1 MTSINTNVSAQLT
14 ANALTQNNRAM
25 SQTME
30 RLSTGSR
37 INSAAD
43 DAAGLAIV
51 SKMDAQV
58 TGLNQAVR
66 NANDAISMI
75 QTADGAAVEID
86 SMLQRMREISVSSSN
101 GTNTTADL
109 TNMNKEFANLATEI
123 QRVVDTTQ
131 FNNTNI
137 LDGSVGT
144 NGVVSFNI
152 GANASQTVDVDF
164 ANFALGSSTATSDE
178 QTIALTLGEI
188 QAVPTGS
195 GIQLSEADGSTIIID
210 DNAIIAA
217 QLITGGVGTNLQDT
231 DFATFIQAANT
242 QMAANTSMN
251 QMTFAVGS
259 ADISIL
265 GTRANEGVGGLTSM
279 VQKVTATGVESVIS
293 ANASVGDTVG
303 SAAVRGTQ
311 SLNIT
316 LAEIQAVPGNSETIV
331 TDSEGATFNITDAHL
346 QTAGATTGHSDA
358 TSAHYVAALNTRAAA
373 STSFEG
379 VTFAI
384 GDLDN
389 TITAIQDVA
398 GTGSIVSVN
407 QRAAGTAA
415 APGSGLEATL
425 GTITQNAVGKI
436 AGDADVMAADISD
449 FLVAGTQAQATTTL
463 DELDAAI
470 AGLAS
475 QRAEFGSW
483 VNRLEHTV
491 DNLTNVSQNT
501 SASRSRI
508 EDADYAV
515 ETSELART
523 QIISQ
528 AATAMLSQAN
538 QQAQSVLALLK

>member
-178 QTIALTLGEI
+178 QTIALTLAEI

-195 GIQLSEADGSTIIID
+195 EIQLSEADGSTIIID
-210 DNAIIAA
+210 DAAIVAA
-217 QLITGGVGTNLQDT
+217 QGVTGGVGTNLQDT

-316 LAEIQAVPGNSETIV
+316 LAEIQAVPGGSETIV
-331 TDSEGATFNITDAHL
+331 TDSQGATFNITDAHL
-346 QTAGATTGHSDA
+346 VTAGATTGHSDA

-407 QRAAGTAA
+407 QRTAA
-415 APGSGLEATL
+415 GLEATL
-425 GTITQNAVGKI
+425 GTLTQNAVGKV

>member
-152 GANASQTVDVDF
+152 GANASQAVDVDF

-178 QTIALTLGEI
+178 QTIALTLLEI
-188 QAVPTGS
+188 RAVPTGS
-195 GIQLSEADGSTIIID
+195 EIQLSEADGSTIIID
-210 DNAIIAA
+210 DAAIVAA
-217 QLITGGVGTNLQDT
+217 QALTGGVGTDLQDT

-279 VQKVTATGVESVIS
+279 VQKVTATGVETVIS

-316 LAEIQAVPGNSETIV
+316 LADINTVPGGAETIV
-331 TDSEGATFNITDAHL
+331 TDSQGATFNITDAHL
-346 QTAGATTGHSDA
+346 VTAGATTGHSDA
-358 TSAHYVAALNTRAAA
+358 TSAHYMAALNTRAAA

-384 GDLDN
+384 GDLDD

-407 QRAAGTAA
+407 QRI
-415 APGSGLEATL
+415 GSGLETTL
-425 GTITQNAVGKI
+425 GTLTQNAVGKV

>member
-178 QTIALTLGEI
+178 QTIALTLAEI

-195 GIQLSEADGSTIIID
+195 EIQLSEADGSTIIID
-210 DNAIIAA
+210 DAAIVAA
-217 QLITGGVGTNLQDT
+217 QGITGGVGTDLQDT
-231 DFATFIQAANT
+231 DFATFIQAVNT

-316 LAEIQAVPGNSETIV
+316 LAEIQAVPGGSETIV
-331 TDSEGATFNITDAHL
+331 TDSQGATFNITDAHL
-346 QTAGATTGHSDA
+346 RTAGATTGHSDA

-384 GDLDN
+384 GDLDD

-407 QRAAGTAA
+407 QRTAA
-415 APGSGLEATL
+415 GLEATL
-425 GTITQNAVGKI
+425 GTLTQNAVGKV

>member
-152 GANASQTVDVDF
+152 GANASQAVDVDF

-178 QTIALTLGEI
+178 QTIALTLLEI
-188 QAVPTGS
+188 RAVPTGS
-195 GIQLSEADGSTIIID
+195 EIQLSEADGSTIIID
-210 DNAIIAA
+210 DAAIVAA
-217 QLITGGVGTNLQDT
+217 QAVTGGVGTDLQDT

-279 VQKVTATGVESVIS
+279 VQKVTLTGVETVIS

-316 LAEIQAVPGNSETIV
+316 LADINTVPGGAETIV
-331 TDSEGATFNITDAHL
+331 TDSQGATFNITDAHL
-346 QTAGATTGHSDA
+346 VTAGATTGHSDA
-358 TSAHYVAALNTRAAA
+358 TSAHYMAALNTRAAA

-384 GDLDN
+384 GDLDD

-407 QRAAGTAA
+407 QRTGA
-415 APGSGLEATL
+415 GLEATL
-425 GTITQNAVGKI
+425 GTLTQNAVGKV

>member
-1 MTSINTNVSAQLT
+1 
-14 ANALTQNNRAM
+14 
-25 SQTME
+25 
-30 RLSTGSR
+30 
-37 INSAAD
+37 
-43 DAAGLAIV
+43 
-51 SKMDAQV
+51 
-58 TGLNQAVR
+58 
-66 NANDAISMI
+66 
-75 QTADGAAVEID
+75 
-86 SMLQRMREISVSSSN
+86 
-101 GTNTTADL
+101 
-109 TNMNKEFANLATEI
+109 
-123 QRVVDTTQ
+123 
-131 FNNTNI
+131 
-137 LDGSVGT
+137 
-144 NGVVSFNI
+144 
-152 GANASQTVDVDF
+152 
-164 ANFALGSSTATSDE
+164 
-178 QTIALTLGEI
+178 
-188 QAVPTGS
+188 
-195 GIQLSEADGSTIIID
+195 
-210 DNAIIAA
+210 
-217 QLITGGVGTNLQDT
+217 
-231 DFATFIQAANT
+231 
-242 QMAANTSMN
+242 
-251 QMTFAVGS
+251 
-259 ADISIL
+259 
-265 GTRANEGVGGLTSM
+265 M
-279 VQKVTATGVESVIS
+279 VQKVTATGVESVVS

-316 LAEIQAVPGNSETIV
+316 LAEINAVPANSQTIV
-331 TDSEGATFNITDAHL
+331 TDSQGATFNVSDAHL
-346 QTAGATTGHSDA
+346 VTAGATTGHSDA
-358 TSAHYVAALNTRAAA
+358 TTAHYVTALNTRAAA

-407 QRAAGTAA
+407 QRTAA
-415 APGSGLEATL
+415 GLEATL
-425 GTITQNAVGKI
+425 GTLTQNAVGKV

>member
-152 GANASQTVDVDF
+152 GANASQAVDVDF

-178 QTIALTLGEI
+178 QTIALTLLEI
-188 QAVPTGS
+188 RAVPTGS
-195 GIQLSEADGSTIIID
+195 EIQLSEADGSTIIID
-210 DNAIIAA
+210 DAAIVAA
-217 QLITGGVGTNLQDT
+217 QAVTGGVGTDLQDT
-231 DFATFIQAANT
+231 DFATFIQAANM
-242 QMAANTSMN
+242 QMAANTTMN

-279 VQKVTATGVESVIS
+279 VQKVTLTGVETAIS

-316 LAEIQAVPGNSETIV
+316 LADINTVPGGSETIV
-331 TDSEGATFNITDAHL
+331 TDSQGATFNITDAHL
-346 QTAGATTGHSDA
+346 VTAGATTGHSDA
-358 TSAHYVAALNTRAAA
+358 TSAHYMAALNTRAAA

-384 GDLDN
+384 GDLDD

-407 QRAAGTAA
+407 QRTGA
-415 APGSGLEATL
+415 GLEATL
-425 GTITQNAVGKI
+425 GTLTQNAVGKV

>member
-152 GANASQTVDVDF
+152 GANASQAVDVDF

-178 QTIALTLGEI
+178 QTIALTLLEI
-188 QAVPTGS
+188 RAVPTGS
-195 GIQLSEADGSTIIID
+195 EIQLSEADGSTIIID
-210 DNAIIAA
+210 DAAIVAA
-217 QLITGGVGTNLQDT
+217 QAVTGGVGTDLQDT
-231 DFATFIQAANT
+231 DFATFIQAVNT

-279 VQKVTATGVESVIS
+279 VQKVTLTGVETAIS

-316 LAEIQAVPGNSETIV
+316 LADINTVPGGSETIV
-331 TDSEGATFNITDAHL
+331 TDSQGATFNITDAHL
-346 QTAGATTGHSDA
+346 VTAGATTGHSDA
-358 TSAHYVAALNTRAAA
+358 TSAHYMAALNTRAAA

-384 GDLDN
+384 GDLDD

-407 QRAAGTAA
+407 QRTGA
-415 APGSGLEATL
+415 GLEATL
-425 GTITQNAVGKI
+425 GTLTQNAVGKV

>member
-178 QTIALTLGEI
+178 QTIALTLAEI

-195 GIQLSEADGSTIIID
+195 EIQLSEADGSTIIID
-210 DNAIIAA
+210 DAAIVAA
-217 QLITGGVGTNLQDT
+217 QALTGGVGTDLQDT

-316 LAEIQAVPGNSETIV
+316 LAEIQAVPAGSETIV
-331 TDSEGATFNITDAHL
+331 TDSQGATFNITDAHL
-346 QTAGATTGHSDA
+346 VTAGATSGHSDA
-358 TSAHYVAALNTRAAA
+358 TSAHYLAALNTRAAA

-384 GDLDN
+384 GDLDD

-407 QRAAGTAA
+407 QRTAA
-415 APGSGLEATL
+415 GLEATL
-425 GTITQNAVGKI
+425 GTLTQNAVGKV

>member
-178 QTIALTLGEI
+178 QTLALTIGDI
-188 QAVPTGS
+188 NGVTAASSIVMT
-195 GIQLSEADGSTIIID
+195 EADGSSIVID
-210 DNAIIAA
+210 DAAIVAA
-217 QLITGGVGTNLQDT
+217 QVLTGGTGTDLQDT
-231 DFATFIQAANT
+231 DYATFTQALNTQIAANT
-242 QMAANTSMN
+242 GMN
-251 QMTFAVGS
+251 QVAFAVGS

-265 GTRANEGVGGLTSM
+265 GTRANEGVGGITTM
-279 VQKVTATGVESVIS
+279 VQKTAAGVESAVS
-293 ANASVGDTVG
+293 ATATVGDTVG
-303 SAAVRGTQ
+303 SAAVLGTQ
-311 SLNIT
+311 SLNLT
-316 LAEIQAVPGNSETIV
+316 LAQANGIAAGSSLVI
-331 TDSEGATFNITDAHL
+331 TDADGATFEVTDAAIV
-346 QTAGATTGHSDA
+346 TAQGVTTGTGTTLQDTDYA
-358 TSAHYVAALNTRAAA
+358 TLIQALNAQSTA
-373 STSFEG
+373 ST
-379 VTFAI
+379 TFAGVAFAV
-384 GDLDN
+384 GDAGD

-398 GTGSIVSVN
+398 GTGTLLSMNS
-407 QRAAGTAA
+407 RTAAGAEAA
-415 APGSGLEATL
+415 V
-425 GTITQNAVGKI
+425 GTITTNAVGVA
-436 AGDADVMAADISD
+436 AGGADVMAADISD
-449 FLVAGTQAQATTTL
+449 FLVEGTQAQATTTL

-470 AGLAS
+470 AGLAG